1 MCLFQS
7 PRNIVLQRQI
17 RLLLYCIYVR
27 IALNLFQLYN
37 VHMLVLVDA
46 NIYLAVIL
54 DEPEKG
60 RIIEAT
66 QEDDLISPVVLP
78 FEIGNALSAMFKR
91 NRLHRKQIIEC
102 YSIFQKIPVRLIDVN
117 IQASLKIAVDYGIY
131 AYDAY
136 YLEIA
141 KRFTCSLLSLD
152 KRMQEVAADL
162 GIHVL
167 EV

>member
-1 MCLFQS
+1 MS
-7 PRNIVLQRQI
+7 I
-17 RLLLYCIYVR
+17 
-27 IALNLFQLYN
+27 
-37 VHMLVLVDA
+37 LVDA

-54 DEPEKG
+54 DEPEKSK
-60 RIIEAT
+60 IIGLT

-78 FEIGNALSAMFKR
+78 FEVGNALSAMYKR
-91 NRLHRKQIIEC
+91 NRLDKSQIIDC

-117 IQASLKIAVDYGIY
+117 IQNSLVIAADYGIY

-141 KRFTCSLLSLD
+141 KRYKCSLLSLD
-152 KRMQEVAADL
+152 NRMKEVANDL
-162 GIHVL
+162 GVHLL